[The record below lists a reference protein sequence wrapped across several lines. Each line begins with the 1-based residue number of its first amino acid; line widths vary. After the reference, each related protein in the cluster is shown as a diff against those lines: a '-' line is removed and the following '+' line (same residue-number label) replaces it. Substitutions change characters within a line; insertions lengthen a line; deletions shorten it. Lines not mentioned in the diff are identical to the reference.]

1 MVIAYQLRNMIAIT
15 DRMPPFELTY
25 SVATLVYAIPL
36 DRPKYLSCLLNCT
49 LWHHLRYTCTK
60 YLISIYIQIST
71 IRKKDHYYVPNSAKV
86 LVIDN
91 STTLCLIMSRALEK
105 AGYQVITASNG
116 NEGLAKALQVRPHCV
131 IIDVV
136 LPGISGFGLCRQLRA
151 LDPQRNL
158 SIIMVSTKN
167 TSLDHSWG
175 LRQGAD
181 RYLPKPF
188 SDEALVQSVEEVLRE
203 HALR

>member
-1 MVIAYQLRNMIAIT
+1 MA
-15 DRMPPFELTY
+15 
-25 SVATLVYAIPL
+25 
-36 DRPKYLSCLLNCT
+36 
-49 LWHHLRYTCTK
+49 
-60 YLISIYIQIST
+60 
-71 IRKKDHYYVPNSAKV
+71 
-86 LVIDN
+86 
-91 STTLCLIMSRALEK
+91 RALEK
-105 AGYQVITASNG
+105 AGYQVIIASNG
-116 NEGLAKALQVRPHCV
+116 NEGLAKALQERPHCV

-188 SDEALVQSVEEVLRE
+188 SDEALVQNVEEVLRE
-203 HALR
+203 HHHLAHYR

>member
-1 MVIAYQLRNMIAIT
+1 M
-15 DRMPPFELTY
+15 
-25 SVATLVYAIPL
+25 
-36 DRPKYLSCLLNCT
+36 
-49 LWHHLRYTCTK
+49 
-60 YLISIYIQIST
+60 
-71 IRKKDHYYVPNSAKV
+71 PNSAKV
-86 LVIDN
+86 LVIDD
-91 STTLCLIMSRALEK
+91 STTLCLIMARALEK
-105 AGYQVITASNG
+105 AGYLVIIASNG
-116 NEGLAKALQVRPHCV
+116 NEGLTKDLQERPHCV

-188 SDEALVQSVEEVLRE
+188 SDEALVQTVEEVLRE

>member
-1 MVIAYQLRNMIAIT
+1 
-15 DRMPPFELTY
+15 
-25 SVATLVYAIPL
+25 
-36 DRPKYLSCLLNCT
+36 
-49 LWHHLRYTCTK
+49 
-60 YLISIYIQIST
+60 
-71 IRKKDHYYVPNSAKV
+71 VPNFARI
-86 LVIDN
+86 LVIDD
-91 STTLCLIMSRALEK
+91 STTLCLIMARALKK

-116 NEGLAKALQVRPHCV
+116 NEGLVKALQERPHCV

-167 TSLDHSWG
+167 TSLDYSWG

-188 SDEALVQSVEEVLRE
+188 SEEVLVQTVEEVIRE

>member
-1 MVIAYQLRNMIAIT
+1 
-15 DRMPPFELTY
+15 
-25 SVATLVYAIPL
+25 
-36 DRPKYLSCLLNCT
+36 
-49 LWHHLRYTCTK
+49 
-60 YLISIYIQIST
+60 
-71 IRKKDHYYVPNSAKV
+71 VPNSIKV
-86 LVIDN
+86 LIIDD
-91 STTLCLIMSRALEK
+91 STTFCLIMARALEK
-105 AGYQVITASNG
+105 AGYQVLTASDG
-116 NEGLAKALQVRPHCV
+116 NEGMAKALRERPHCV

-151 LDPQRNL
+151 IDPQRNL
-158 SIIMVSTKN
+158 SIIMISTKN

-188 SDEALVQSVEEVLRE
+188 SDETLVETVEEVLRE

>member
-1 MVIAYQLRNMIAIT
+1 M
-15 DRMPPFELTY
+15 
-25 SVATLVYAIPL
+25 
-36 DRPKYLSCLLNCT
+36 
-49 LWHHLRYTCTK
+49 
-60 YLISIYIQIST
+60 
-71 IRKKDHYYVPNSAKV
+71 PNSAKV
-86 LVIDN
+86 LVIDD
-91 STTLCLIMSRALEK
+91 STTLCLIMARALEK
-105 AGYQVITASNG
+105 AGYLVIIASNG
-116 NEGLAKALQVRPHCV
+116 NEGLAKALQERPHCV

-188 SDEALVQSVEEVLRE
+188 SDEALVQNVEEVLRE
-203 HALR
+203 HHHLAHYR

>member
-1 MVIAYQLRNMIAIT
+1 V
-15 DRMPPFELTY
+15 
-25 SVATLVYAIPL
+25 
-36 DRPKYLSCLLNCT
+36 LNA
-49 LWHHLRYTCTK
+49 
-60 YLISIYIQIST
+60 
-71 IRKKDHYYVPNSAKV
+71 AKV
-86 LVIDN
+86 LVIDD
-91 STTLCLIMSRALEK
+91 SVTLCLIMARALEK

-116 NEGLAKALQVRPHCV
+116 KVGLIKALQERPHCV

-167 TSLDHSWG
+167 TDLDHSWG

-188 SDEALVQSVEEVLRE
+188 SDKTLVQVVEEVLRE

>member
-1 MVIAYQLRNMIAIT
+1 
-15 DRMPPFELTY
+15 
-25 SVATLVYAIPL
+25 
-36 DRPKYLSCLLNCT
+36 
-49 LWHHLRYTCTK
+49 
-60 YLISIYIQIST
+60 
-71 IRKKDHYYVPNSAKV
+71 VPNSAKV
-86 LVIDN
+86 LIIDD
-91 STTLCLIMSRALEK
+91 STTLCLIMAGALEK
-105 AGYQVITASNG
+105 AGYQVLTASNG
-116 NEGLAKALQVRPHCV
+116 NEGLAKALQERPHCA

-136 LPGISGFGLCRQLRA
+136 LPGISGFGLCRHLRA

-188 SDEALVQSVEEVLRE
+188 SDEALVQTVEEVLRE

>member
-1 MVIAYQLRNMIAIT
+1 M
-15 DRMPPFELTY
+15 
-25 SVATLVYAIPL
+25 
-36 DRPKYLSCLLNCT
+36 LNA
-49 LWHHLRYTCTK
+49 
-60 YLISIYIQIST
+60 
-71 IRKKDHYYVPNSAKV
+71 AKV
-86 LVIDN
+86 LVIDD
-91 STTLCLIMSRALEK
+91 SATLCLIMARALKK

-116 NEGLAKALQVRPHCV
+116 NDGLIKALQARPHCV

-136 LPGISGFGLCRQLRA
+136 LPGISGFGLCRQLRS

-167 TSLDHSWG
+167 TNLDHSWG

-188 SDEALVQSVEEVLRE
+188 SDEMLVLTVEEVLKE

>member
-1 MVIAYQLRNMIAIT
+1 M
-15 DRMPPFELTY
+15 
-25 SVATLVYAIPL
+25 
-36 DRPKYLSCLLNCT
+36 
-49 LWHHLRYTCTK
+49 
-60 YLISIYIQIST
+60 
-71 IRKKDHYYVPNSAKV
+71 PNSAKV
-86 LVIDN
+86 LVIDD
-91 STTLCLIMSRALEK
+91 STTLCLIMARALEK
-105 AGYQVITASNG
+105 AGYLVIIASNG
-116 NEGLAKALQVRPHCV
+116 NEGLAKALQERPHCV

-188 SDEALVQSVEEVLRE
+188 SDEALVQNVEEVLRE

>member
-1 MVIAYQLRNMIAIT
+1 M
-15 DRMPPFELTY
+15 
-25 SVATLVYAIPL
+25 
-36 DRPKYLSCLLNCT
+36 
-49 LWHHLRYTCTK
+49 
-60 YLISIYIQIST
+60 
-71 IRKKDHYYVPNSAKV
+71 PNSAKV
-86 LVIDN
+86 LVIDD
-91 STTLCLIMSRALEK
+91 STTLCLIMARALEK
-105 AGYQVITASNG
+105 AGYLVIIASNG
-116 NEGLAKALQVRPHCV
+116 NEGLAKALQERPHCV

-167 TSLDHSWG
+167 TNLDHSWG

-188 SDEALVQSVEEVLRE
+188 SDEALVQTVEEVLRE

>member
-1 MVIAYQLRNMIAIT
+1 
-15 DRMPPFELTY
+15 
-25 SVATLVYAIPL
+25 
-36 DRPKYLSCLLNCT
+36 
-49 LWHHLRYTCTK
+49 
-60 YLISIYIQIST
+60 
-71 IRKKDHYYVPNSAKV
+71 VPNSIKV
-86 LVIDN
+86 LIIDD
-91 STTLCLIMSRALEK
+91 STTFCLIMARALEK
-105 AGYQVITASNG
+105 AGYQVLTASDG
-116 NEGLAKALQVRPHCV
+116 NEGLAKALRERPHCI

-151 LDPQRNL
+151 IDPQRNL
-158 SIIMVSTKN
+158 SIIMISTKN

-188 SDEALVQSVEEVLRE
+188 TDNALVETVEEVLRE